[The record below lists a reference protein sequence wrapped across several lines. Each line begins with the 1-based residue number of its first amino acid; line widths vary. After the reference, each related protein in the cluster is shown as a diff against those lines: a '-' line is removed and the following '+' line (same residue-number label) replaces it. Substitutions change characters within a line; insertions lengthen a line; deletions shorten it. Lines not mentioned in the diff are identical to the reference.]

1 MQLQLDIERRL
12 AIAELLA
19 QPDPPELRRAHHL
32 RVAGKPE
39 RYALLSLLSAVFVQ
53 RKLIALEERR
63 EATVATECHNNIVW
77 APRKAW
83 RRVLVQA

>member
-1 MQLQLDIERRL
+1 VHLNIDIERRL

-32 RVAGKPE
+32 RVEGKPE
-39 RYALLSLLSAVFVQ
+39 RYAMLPLLSAVFVQ

-63 EATVATECHNNIVW
+63 EATVATERHSIVW
-77 APRKAW
+77 TPRKAL
-83 RRVLVQA
+83 RRVLLPA